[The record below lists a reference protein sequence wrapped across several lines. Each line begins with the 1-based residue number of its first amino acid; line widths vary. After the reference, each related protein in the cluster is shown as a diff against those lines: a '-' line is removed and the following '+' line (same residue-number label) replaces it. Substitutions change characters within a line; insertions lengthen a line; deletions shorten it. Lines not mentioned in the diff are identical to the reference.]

1 MCFRFQSGAEVRRS
15 RRDLNI
21 FAVAVIEDLRYLS
34 IYEPITAAAMAFY
47 ALGFANKGNGL

>member
-1 MCFRFQSGAEVRRS
+1 MCFRFQSGVEVRRT

-21 FAVAVIEDLRYLS
+21 FAVAVTQDLPYPS

-47 ALGFANKGNGL
+47 GLGFANKGNGL